1 MKIGL
6 LSAVILAGVFC
17 AGAQTFENRFA
28 HWEIGEDA
36 CVSRLWVKPGGY
48 QLVKEKIPFVAAANA
63 KGEIVPAVKCEA
75 GEKELRFTLKDGG
88 KVTLAVTAF
97 DGGWTFET
105 KDCELKDAESL
116 WFVRLRH
123 ATGKYF
129 GALANAVSDDNTA
142 LFVRGYEAKTEMYCA
157 GEVTGSGSEN
167 HTFDGAVNGSR
178 IVCAGVMKKF
188 GFNGH
193 KAGLAAAR
201 RNDILS
207 CMRAMTIVAGAPHS
221 TAGGAWAMDS
231 ESNRGSYLFA
241 TSMDLPSLD
250 DWISLMERGGF
261 DLLHFHVW
269 WKLYGSYEVD
279 TYCFPNGYDDI
290 KAAAE
295 KVRKA
300 GFRSGTH
307 TLSACIEWGSK
318 CLTPEC
324 DTNLVSVFSYTLA
337 KPFKPGDAEFYVNE
351 EIWKGQQEHF
361 VGTMGTVKGR
371 GNTFRIGRELVQ
383 YSGVDRKAKKFTGVK
398 RGVYK
403 CRRGEYPVKVAGTF
417 RPGEKVDYLR
427 SCYSAFYPVPDSPLM
442 DRTAEAIDKVFN
454 HCGMEEIYF
463 DGSEGMGTRYDV
475 DRMRENIFRMLNQG
489 PNGIVNEA
497 SCMNAYHWWFRS
509 RLWPWDHNW
518 YGARR
523 LHDLHTKMTLDLA
536 RNSNFLGCNLGWWA
550 PLAAAETGRGH
561 FLDEMEY
568 YMCKNA
574 AYDSSMSMQG
584 MYVTDGPLSFNVEK
598 QATLMGWW
606 ERARMARAFA
616 DGLQKKMQPY
626 GEEFRLR
633 QNGEGLWEVTPV
645 KAAIHR
651 AGTPE
656 AMAWKVKADK
666 AKKAELRVEALYG
679 IKEKYDSKAAKA
691 YFTPGAKVEITTAAN
706 VNGEVKT
713 ADSEK
718 GRVFTISAANAG
730 KTSRGAWL
738 GAVEH
743 HEYPNLVFVDGA
755 FGTWVY
761 GDGSGA
767 ILNFNLKL
775 HRFNWGGRSEH
786 YVRLDFK
793 GWRYVTFLLRERDA
807 DWFGE
812 LDWPYAKNWADARTV
827 YNGPYWTSEPTIEFV
842 GAWLNEIPAGGKTEV
857 RFTELRSLGIT
868 RPALEGAVV
877 TVNGTDIKVPFRMAA
892 GDFAEL
898 ANGVWELY
906 DEMGDV
912 KARRTTGD
920 KVGLKAGE
928 NAVAFRG
935 RATADRAEITLTALG
950 EAIPAYTDKIAEAD
964 AKWLKYEAAIPQMF
978 APAKG
983 FDQPVEVVT
992 RPGEKAQLTLDVWG
1006 PIDTPVFEIDG
1017 VRYEFPVKLGKLDHL
1032 ICRDGRNWRVEHVV
1046 PGATK
1051 DEGGIWYKV
1060 APSGRKELK
1069 KGTLTKAFPE
1079 IEGTKTVKVSSK
1091 DAAKAEAR
1099 IEFAKRYSKV
1109 KSVPDNPRA
1118 IKNARDPRSMT
1129 VPEITEGVTDR
1140 GETVEVAY
1148 PQGGFALK
1156 RNTAGGNATDWK
1168 ATVGKGRTCK
1178 QKAFVVPPS
1187 LYRTAKIVMSV
1198 DPDRNLDRV
1207 FTVRFTRYND
1217 GCTFGGRDFEGMA
1230 NIRVDFD
1237 KAEKRQLADGRWE
1250 VTVPLD
1256 LGKIADLVNGR
1267 DVFGTWLCN
1276 SLKMNGCIVR
1286 KELGN
1291 YLDFE
1296 ILSRLNDPAWRSPMQ
1311 DARMIPDSAYTSAL
1325 TVYSAVLEKGPA
1337 GFDWR
1342 CAQPGNVF
1350 HNDEKPVTCAV
1361 VDAKRPVTLTVTISD
1376 AEGNKVSEKAY
1387 PVNAGRQDIEIDLAQ
1402 EDLGWHS
1409 LVYELSDAKG
1419 VFMRHEASFALLGK
1433 DTRTMKDGEGP
1444 YGTWTYSGNHYQ
1456 DTNFHNVGSLMLKA
1470 GLRKG
1475 EGVTWWTKEIR
1486 SKYLVGPQGIG
1497 WNRYQ

>member
-1 MKIGL
+1 M
-6 LSAVILAGVFC
+6 
-17 AGAQTFENRFA
+17 
-28 HWEIGEDA
+28 
-36 CVSRLWVKPGGY
+36 
-48 QLVKEKIPFVAAANA
+48 
-63 KGEIVPAVKCEA
+63 
-75 GEKELRFTLKDGG
+75 
-88 KVTLAVTAF
+88 
-97 DGGWTFET
+97 
-105 KDCELKDAESL
+105 
-116 WFVRLRH
+116 
-123 ATGKYF
+123 
-129 GALANAVSDDNTA
+129 
-142 LFVRGYEAKTEMYCA
+142 
-157 GEVTGSGSEN
+157 
-167 HTFDGAVNGSR
+167 
-178 IVCAGVMKKF
+178 
-188 GFNGH
+188 
-193 KAGLAAAR
+193 
-201 RNDILS
+201 
-207 CMRAMTIVAGAPHS
+207 
-221 TAGGAWAMDS
+221 
-231 ESNRGSYLFA
+231 
-241 TSMDLPSLD
+241 
-250 DWISLMERGGF
+250 
-261 DLLHFHVW
+261 
-269 WKLYGSYEVD
+269 
-279 TYCFPNGYDDI
+279 
-290 KAAAE
+290 
-295 KVRKA
+295 
-300 GFRSGTH
+300 
-307 TLSACIEWGSK
+307 
-318 CLTPEC
+318 
-324 DTNLVSVFSYTLA
+324 
-337 KPFKPGDAEFYVNE
+337 
-351 EIWKGQQEHF
+351 
-361 VGTMGTVKGR
+361 
-371 GNTFRIGRELVQ
+371 
-383 YSGVDRKAKKFTGVK
+383 
-398 RGVYK
+398 
-403 CRRGEYPVKVAGTF
+403 
-417 RPGEKVDYLR
+417 
-427 SCYSAFYPVPDSPLM
+427 
-442 DRTAEAIDKVFN
+442 
-454 HCGMEEIYF
+454 
-463 DGSEGMGTRYDV
+463 
-475 DRMRENIFRMLNQG
+475 
-489 PNGIVNEA
+489 
-497 SCMNAYHWWFRS
+497 
-509 RLWPWDHNW
+509 
-518 YGARR
+518 
-523 LHDLHTKMTLDLA
+523 
-536 RNSNFLGCNLGWWA
+536 
-550 PLAAAETGRGH
+550 
-561 FLDEMEY
+561 
-568 YMCKNA
+568 
-574 AYDSSMSMQG
+574 
-584 MYVTDGPLSFNVEK
+584 
-598 QATLMGWW
+598 
-606 ERARMARAFA
+606 
-616 DGLQKKMQPY
+616 
-626 GEEFRLR
+626 
-633 QNGEGLWEVTPV
+633 
-645 KAAIHR
+645 
-651 AGTPE
+651 
-656 AMAWKVKADK
+656 
-666 AKKAELRVEALYG
+666 
-679 IKEKYDSKAAKA
+679 
-691 YFTPGAKVEITTAAN
+691 
-706 VNGEVKT
+706 
-713 ADSEK
+713 
-718 GRVFTISAANAG
+718 
-730 KTSRGAWL
+730 
-738 GAVEH
+738 
-743 HEYPNLVFVDGA
+743 
-755 FGTWVY
+755 
-761 GDGSGA
+761 
-767 ILNFNLKL
+767 
-775 HRFNWGGRSEH
+775 
-786 YVRLDFK
+786 
-793 GWRYVTFLLRERDA
+793 
-807 DWFGE
+807 
-812 LDWPYAKNWADARTV
+812 
-827 YNGPYWTSEPTIEFV
+827 

-1187 LYRTAKIVMSV
+1187 LYRVAKIVMSV

-1497 WNRYQ
+1497 WNRYQKMTDEERVADFRKKLEVDPFANNFLIFHEDAPWSYQQAWELTGQKVPDPKEYHNAGWKGGSLKGKDAFEARRNRHERAMHQCKVIRDNLPQVKISLGNSLACTELIAESIRAGLPEEYVDYMGIESVVRTQLPEREGDISLLMADAMKQTAEAFGYRKWGVNTTWESDYRMTQILGDDRQAWWYVRDMAVQQAWRMPSIFVATLSDCGNSYGGSFWGQCGLTVRYPLQWPKKSYVGVAVATKMMDGVTGYRLIPSGDGCVYVVLFKRRDGKTVYGFWLSRGKGELQLQLSDRNVESCDFYGRALKPLRDGGDWISRTFTKRNPVYPVSEGVSWIVADGEVVVSAKAGKTDLSMYDAPADARLVKATDAAADWRLADKKIDTMEITTGPFFPYRTLGSYEVREVVDPERGSCLELELAHPNYQLPTLMNEYAVLELRNPIELAGAPATIGAWVKGNSGWGQFYWVIETPDKRRHYSCGQGADADVFDYEGRVSLCYTGWAYLSMPILDRSTVKNTSTGGAGILWRGGSIDEAQLKGAKLVGIAVDMKNRPLYLTERRETRQVIRLGGIYTSDFK